1 VADHETDVFSQIV
14 FSAEKVGKPVKLLAI
29 AGNDPARALL
39 EAAIA
44 LQASDVWLGSS
55 RTRSLENQEAQL
67 RESWQSS
74 AHFRKSLSIS
84 LVVTKEEEPKQLTFV
99 G

>member
-1 VADHETDVFSQIV
+1 
-14 FSAEKVGKPVKLLAI
+14 LLAI

>member
-1 VADHETDVFSQIV
+1 MADHETDVFSQIV

-44 LQASDVWLGSS
+44 LQAMNPGNDLTATLTDNRGYVTSPSQAISQQVSAGATLNV
-55 RTRSLENQEAQL
+55 TENGNTI
-67 RESWQSS
+67 RV
-74 AHFRKSLSIS
+74 R
-84 LVVTKEEEPKQLTFV
+84 P
-99 G
+99 